1 MFKTPVIQ
9 QQAPGNRF
17 VRTLKEPAKIESVG
31 VEMFDDFLIENEES
45 PESRPEHPPQQEPRR
60 IIIEGLGEI
69 DGQEELFNF
78 SKSLDDFMFKFSF
91 GTQNLLNK
99 THGTEYDEVEIE
111 PRPKTQ
117 PPLTTTTT
125 STTTTTTEGTEIT
138 TTALINTSTSPNPLD
153 TNEVVVEDFFPAI
166 PEALNN
172 PENEYEKN
180 NEEALIQVEEENDL
194 IQSDASKSHNPPS
207 LAQQLEDYLLVLPLQ
222 FRFLRK
228 DSPILQN

>member
-9 QQAPGNRF
+9 QQSQGNRF

-31 VEMFDDFLIENEES
+31 VEMFDDFFIENEES
-45 PESRPEHPPQQEPRR
+45 PKSRPNRPPPQQEPRR

-69 DGQEELFNF
+69 GGQEELFNF

-99 THGTEYDEVEIE
+99 THGTEYDEVEIK

-117 PPLTTTTT
+117 SLLTTTT
-125 STTTTTTEGTEIT
+125 TTTTTTEETEIT
-138 TTALINTSTSPNPLD
+138 TTSLINTSTSPNPLD

-166 PEALNN
+166 PEALNDL
-172 PENEYEKN
+172 ENEFEKN

-228 DSPILQN
+228 DSPLLQN